1 MMQHSDRISFYK
13 VCNAVSN
20 LAKCPSFQTFMQN
33 LSIGD
38 KNYLTTIGDK
48 GKGINVK
55 LIYLNNVYEKN
66 KEIDTSLISLWENY
80 FNDRGFGKIE
90 IIRQL
95 DIR

>member
-1 MMQHSDRISFYK
+1 
-13 VCNAVSN
+13 
-20 LAKCPSFQTFMQN
+20 MQN

-38 KNYLTTIGDK
+38 KNYLATIADK
-48 GKGINVK
+48 GKGINIK

-66 KEIDTSLISLWENY
+66 REIDASLISLWENY